1 MLHRCLARGHCQNF
15 DPLLSAKTIVLET
28 SGACLCR
35 ASLAAVPVRVG
46 VREASNMS
54 FISSVKRATYVRQY
68 PTVLVQPDG
77 STITV
82 RYHEPRSLIKLPLK
96 FEELTPEE
104 QQLVLV
110 KRKPPEVVVIQEE
123 LEDNFDSQRYLKFIK
138 KKKK

>member
-1 MLHRCLARGHCQNF
+1 ML
-15 DPLLSAKTIVLET
+15 
-28 SGACLCR
+28 CLCR
-35 ASLAAVPVRVG
+35 ASLAAMPIRVG

-54 FISSVKRATYVRQY
+54 FISRVKRATYVRQY

>member
-1 MLHRCLARGHCQNF
+1 MLRTVLA
-15 DPLLSAKTIVLET
+15 T
-28 SGACLCR
+28 
-35 ASLAAVPVRVG
+35 VPVRVG
-46 VREASNMS
+46 VREASNTAFVS
-54 FISSVKRATYVRQY
+54 RVKRATYVRHY

-138 KKKK
+138 KKRK